1 MNGGVGWRYLE
12 NKTES
17 IDIAKQD
24 TYTYKNKYKVVAR
37 VENSVTLSA
46 EFNVY
51 NKKYSQTIF
60 TIEPSIGPNFNF
72 ANGENLVLSIKEGNT
87 ADNKFSDYILK
98 NLNIDKNEKISSLFY
113 TVTENNNSITKIKL
127 PTHVFK

>member
-87 ADNKFSDYILK
+87 ADNKFSDYTLK